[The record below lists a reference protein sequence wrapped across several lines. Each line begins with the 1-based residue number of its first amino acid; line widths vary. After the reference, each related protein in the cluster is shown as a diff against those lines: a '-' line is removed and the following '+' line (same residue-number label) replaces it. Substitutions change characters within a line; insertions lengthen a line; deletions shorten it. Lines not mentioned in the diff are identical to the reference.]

1 MVSSLVF
8 FMVGLAVAAY
18 STQAWR
24 AFSDSPAQSI
34 CVGLAAGI
42 SAGMVASTLL
52 SVLFGA

>member
-34 CVGLAAGI
+34 CVGLTAGI